1 MPILKSLAIIDFTVK
16 NTFHIAEKIIDQNSD
31 FFMGSLNVD
40 SLFTNILLDILL
52 LLLNILTLGYLL
64 WITNIE

>member
-16 NTFHIAEKIIDQNSD
+16 NTFHFAEKIIDQNSD
-31 FFMGSLNVD
+31 FFMGSLDVD

-52 LLLNILTLGYLL
+52 LLFNILTLGYLL